1 MILKDYM
8 KNGGKIF
15 DETSG
20 LYAFLNVIADGHQIE
35 ILEAEI
41 MDRYG
46 DCYLEYDDNET
57 REENQQTIFYHT
69 NNTMR
74 TNMKYFEAIV
84 ESLLTEMDFK
94 KRTEMSE
101 TTQNEGKDS
110 DKIIN
115 FVSENPGS
123 DTDTY
128 NNYKIHTEGNTTDK
142 SNTFDNAAYREGM
155 KQEGMNDQTHSGS
168 IEHKA
173 GTKNTQNGTTEHEKG
188 TKTTITKLGYENTNP
203 AEILKTIYESRSIN
217 IFNTIIDRIA
227 DCIII
232 PIYSFSF

>member
-20 LYAFLNVIADGHQIE
+20 LYAFLNDIAEGHQIE

-46 DCYLEYDDNET
+46 DCYLEYDDDET
-57 REENQQTIFYHT
+57 AEKNQQTIFYHT

-74 TNMKYFEAIV
+74 TNMKYFQSIV
-84 ESLLTEMDFK
+84 KSLLTEMDFK
-94 KRTEMSE
+94 NRTDMTEI
-101 TTQNEGKDS
+101 TQNEGKDS

-115 FVSENPGS
+115 FVSENAGA

-128 NNYKIHTEGNTTDK
+128 NNYKIHTEGSTTDK
-142 SNTFDNAAYREGM
+142 SNTFDNAAYREAM

-173 GTKNTQNGTTEHEKG
+173 GTKNTQNGTTEH
-188 TKTTITKLGYENTNP
+188 
-203 AEILKTIYESRSIN
+203 
-217 IFNTIIDRIA
+217 
-227 DCIII
+227 
-232 PIYSFSF
+232 

>member
-20 LYAFLNVIADGHQIE
+20 LYAFLNQIAEGHQIE

-41 MDRYG
+41 IDRYG
-46 DCYLEYDDNET
+46 DCYLDYNDDET
-57 REENQQTIFYHT
+57 QEKNQQTIFYHT

-74 TNMKYFEAIV
+74 TNMKYFQSIV
-84 ESLLTEMDFK
+84 KSLLTEMDFK
-94 KRTEMSE
+94 NRTDMTEI
-101 TTQNEGKDS
+101 TQNEGKDS
-110 DKIIN
+110 DKVIN
-115 FVSENPGS
+115 FVSENAGA

-128 NNYKIHTEGNTTDK
+128 NNYKIHTEGSTTDK
-142 SNTFDNAAYREGM
+142 SNTFDNAAYREAM

-168 IEHKA
+168 IEHKL

-188 TKTTITKLGYENTNP
+188 TKTTRTKKGYDNINP
-203 AEILKTIYESRSIN
+203 ADMLKEIYESRSIN